1 MPAILLATRNP
12 GKLRELRELMAGA
25 PVDWLCL
32 ADLPDLPPAPEPGPT
47 FEANARAKAL
57 YYAQAIGRYCLAD
70 DSGLCVDCLGGA
82 PGVHSAHYAG
92 LPPDDA
98 ANNRKL
104 LAALAGIP
112 LECRT
117 ARFFC
122 AMAFARPGQ
131 VLCESSGAVGGLIID
146 QPRGDNGFG
155 YDPLFLIPHLGK
167 TIAELRPEE
176 KNALSHRGQALRA
189 ILPQILE
196 WFRTNLPQ
204 DVP

>member
-12 GKLRELRELMAGA
+12 GKLRELRELTADT
-25 PVDWLCL
+25 PLHCICL
-32 ADLPDLPPAPEPGPT
+32 ADLPDLPPAPEPASS
-47 FEANARAKAL
+47 FQENARAKAL
-57 YYAQAIGRYCLAD
+57 YYAQATRRYCLAD

-104 LAALAGIP
+104 LAALVGIP
-112 LECRT
+112 LQRRT

-131 VLCESSGAVGGLIID
+131 VLCESSGTVEGLIID

-155 YDPLFLIPHLGK
+155 YDPLFLIPHLGR
-167 TIAELRPEE
+167 TIAELHPKE
-176 KNALSHRGQALRA
+176 KNALSHRGKALRA
-189 ILPQILE
+189 ILPQILQ
-196 WFRTNLPQ
+196 WFRLNLPQ
-204 DVP
+204 NLL